1 VRKFS
6 YRHRT
11 QQLMLH
17 YQLDVLELPIN
28 SPLRNTHSM
37 FWSVQSTDEGGYRPN
52 GFHAAVNRGDIQLFP
67 SARVKGFGAD
77 GRSVILSTGQSL
89 PVDVVISSTGFT
101 SSWSHLFD
109 GAFLFIMSSGT

>member
-1 VRKFS
+1 
-6 YRHRT
+6 
-11 QQLMLH
+11 
-17 YQLDVLELPIN
+17 
-28 SPLRNTHSM
+28 M